1 MAESHL
7 LNSYLFLTDLIP
19 KLARVISLYRTKQGF
34 EDPNRV
40 KERLGIPSVNR
51 KKGTLIWFHSASIGE
66 TLLVLSLIEKASKNF
81 PSQNILLTTQTVSS
95 GEMVTS
101 KLTENVV
108 HQYLPYD
115 VLPGVRRF
123 LNHWQP
129 SVGILVESEFWPVLI
144 SEANQQDIPLLVI
157 NGKMTHKSFHR
168 WRRFP
173 KFTQAL
179 FDKINLFLVQS
190 TEIKSRFSELGVKQD
205 KLIISGQLKQESKPL
220 SHDPEELTNLNKYF
234 QNRQVWVAASTHEGE
249 EEIIAETH
257 VRLSSNTDNNIQLIL
272 VPRYPERGREIAELL
287 SAYGLN
293 SVLRSKGELPG
304 ESSTVYI
311 ADTMGELGIWYRLAK
326 VSFIGGSLVHRGG
339 HNPYE
344 PALLG
349 CPIIHGKYYENFSAE
364 YEQLKEQGG
373 SQMVTNSKEL
383 ARAIERALDPQNSF
397 RYISNAKV
405 LEQSDE
411 NDAVDKTLDVIKSF
425 IN

>member
-7 LNSYLFLTDLIP
+7 LNSYLFLSNLTP
-19 KLARVISLYRTKQGF
+19 GLARVISLFRTKQGID
-34 EDPNRV
+34 DPNRV
-40 KERLGIPSVNR
+40 KERLGIPSVSR

-66 TLLVLSLIEKASKNF
+66 TLLVLSLIEKISKIF
-81 PSQNILLTTQTVSS
+81 PDQNILLTTQTVSS
-95 GEMVTS
+95 GKMVTS
-101 KLTENVV
+101 KLNENVV

-115 VLPGVRRF
+115 LLPCVRKF

-129 SVGILVESEFWPVLI
+129 SVGILVESEFWPGLI
-144 SEANQQDIPLLVI
+144 SEADHQNIPLLVI
-157 NGKMTHKSFHR
+157 NGKMTRKSFHR

-173 KFTQAL
+173 KFTQNL

-190 TEIKSRFSELGVKQD
+190 PEIKSRFSILGIEPS
-205 KLIISGQLKQESKPL
+205 KLVVTGQLKQESKPL
-220 SHDPEELTNLNKYF
+220 PYDPNEYSNLNNFF
-234 QNRQVWVAASTHEGE
+234 QNRQVWVAASTHQGE

-257 VRLSSNTDNNIQLIL
+257 IRLSKNTGNYTQLIL
-272 VPRYPERGREIAELL
+272 VPRYPERGKEIAELL
-287 SAYGLN
+287 STYGLN
-293 SVLRSKGELPG
+293 SVLRSEGELPS
-304 ESSTVYI
+304 EPNTVYI
-311 ADTMGELGIWYRLAK
+311 ADTLGELGLWYRLAK
-326 VSFIGGSLVHRGG
+326 VCFIGGSLVRRGG

-344 PALLG
+344 PALLE
-349 CPIIHGKYYENFSAE
+349 CPIIHGEYYENFSAE

-383 ARAIERALDPQNSF
+383 AGAIERALDPQNSF
-397 RYISNAKV
+397 SYISNAKI

>member
-7 LNSYLFLTDLIP
+7 LNSYLFLTNLTP
-19 KLARVISLYRTKQGF
+19 GLARVISLFRLKQGG

-40 KERLGIPSVNR
+40 KERLGIPSANR

-66 TLLVLSLIEKASKNF
+66 TLLVLSLIEKISKIYPN
-81 PSQNILLTTQTVSS
+81 QNILLTTQTVSS
-95 GEMVTS
+95 GKMVTS

-115 VLPGVRRF
+115 LLPGVRRF

-129 SVGILVESEFWPVLI
+129 SVGILVESELWPILI
-144 SEANQQDIPLLVI
+144 SEADHQNIPLLVI
-157 NGKMTHKSFHR
+157 NGKMTRKSFHR

-179 FDKINLFLVQS
+179 FSKINLFLVQS
-190 TEIKSRFSELGVKQD
+190 TEIKSRLSELGVNPIKQVVT
-205 KLIISGQLKQESKPL
+205 GQLKQESKLL
-220 SHDPEELTNLNKYF
+220 SHDPEELFNLNEYF

-257 VRLSSNTDNNIQLIL
+257 VRLSSDTSNNIQLIL

-287 SAYGLN
+287 STYGLN

-304 ESSTVYI
+304 EPDIVYI
-311 ADTMGELGIWYRLAK
+311 ADTMGELGLWYRLAK

-383 ARAIERALDPQNSF
+383 ARAIERALDPQNGFS
-397 RYISNAKV
+397 YISNAKI
-405 LEQSDE
+405 LGQGE
-411 NDAVDKTLDVIKSF
+411 NVAVDKTLDVIKSF

>member
-1 MAESHL
+1 MAESYL
-7 LNSYLFLTDLIP
+7 LNSYLYLTNLIP
-19 KLARVISLYRTKQGF
+19 GLARVISQYRTKQGF

-40 KERLGIPSVNR
+40 KERLGIPSANR
-51 KKGTLIWFHSASIGE
+51 KKGTWIWFHSASIGE
-66 TLLVLSLIEKASKNF
+66 TLLALSLIEKTSKFF
-81 PSQNILLTTQTVSS
+81 PDQNILLTTQTVSS
-95 GEMVTS
+95 GKMVTS
-101 KLTENVV
+101 KLPENVV

-115 VLPGVRRF
+115 LLPGVRRF

-129 SVGILVESEFWPVLI
+129 SVVILVESEFWPVLI
-144 SEANQQDIPLLVI
+144 SEADHQDIPLLVI
-157 NGKMTHKSFHR
+157 NGKMTQKSFHR

-190 TEIKSRFSELGVKQD
+190 PETKSRLSELGVNPDRQVVT
-205 KLIISGQLKQESKPL
+205 GQLKQESKPL
-220 SHDPEELTNLNKYF
+220 THDPEEFSNLNEYF

-257 VRLSSNTDNNIQLIL
+257 IRLSSNTDNNIQLIL

-287 SAYGLN
+287 STYGLN
-293 SVLRSKGELPG
+293 SVLRSKGELPS
-304 ESSTVYI
+304 ELDTVYI
-311 ADTMGELGIWYRLAK
+311 ADTMGELGLWYRLAK
-326 VSFIGGSLVHRGG
+326 VSFVGGSLVHRGG

-349 CPIIHGKYYENFSAE
+349 CPIIHGKYYENFSVE

-397 RYISNAKV
+397 SYINNAKI
-405 LEQSDE
+405 LGQGE
-411 NDAVDKTLDVIKSF
+411 NVAVDKTLDVIMSF
-425 IN
+425 VN